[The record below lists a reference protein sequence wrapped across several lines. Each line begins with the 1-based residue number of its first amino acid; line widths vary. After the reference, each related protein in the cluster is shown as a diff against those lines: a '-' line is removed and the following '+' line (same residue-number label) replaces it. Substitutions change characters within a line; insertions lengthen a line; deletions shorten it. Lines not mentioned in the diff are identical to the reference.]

1 MGRISF
7 NYTNVKIGL
16 QSSMHFEGLA
26 LTVILYSKAILYRV
40 MWVPTKSVGTH
51 HIIPGSGW
59 NGDGIAGTGNSN
71 IRGSIIPSC
80 KQLIDV
86 HTNKVQYGLYN
97 TVDILLA
104 AGTNVNSESS
114 GFRNLRVRGIW
125 SQKNRRLLATLRY
138 DAILLNQVLLV
149 SPMSAIFS
157 LL

>member
-26 LTVILYSKAILYRV
+26 LTVILYSNTVQSDVSPHQSEGPHQYREAAV
-40 MWVPTKSVGTH
+40 
-51 HIIPGSGW
+51 
-59 NGDGIAGTGNSN
+59 AGTGNSN

-97 TVDILLA
+97 TVVDILLA